1 MGEASA
7 VGLDV
12 LESVVHESARAA
24 RVKLNAINELHCSER
39 DSTDRGAGGDL
50 DGALTHDERSKRL
63 AAPKP

>member
-39 DSTDRGAGGDL
+39 VSTDRVPVAMWM
-50 DGALTHDERSKRL
+50 S
-63 AAPKP
+63 P